1 MTNDTNITQS
11 FIEMVEAYKAKPE
24 LEAEI
29 NRLKQDVDFFERNLR
44 IEEDVSRGLREEHAK
59 LMAELAEVKTQRDDA
74 MFRNLELEELK
85 DKVGGLVGQALGLFK
100 SSSPE
105 PTQPVTVAEPEPFT
119 DAHPVWKPIGE
130 VQPEAKPAD
139 TSIWPAGP
147 IDPVVVEPQPS
158 VQPEPAPQPSL
169 SPGEPDGWER
179 GRPYS
184 YKPWYMNDAEWISR
198 GGFGPAKDEPTV
210 DTAWQF

>member
-1 MTNDTNITQS
+1 MTTDANITQS

-119 DAHPVWKPIGE
+119 DAHPVWKPISE

-147 IDPVVVEPQPS
+147 MDPVVVEPQPS
-158 VQPEPAPQPSL
+158 VELPAQPS
-169 SPGEPDGWER
+169 SAPKFDMYSESTYR
-179 GRPYS
+179 NQPYFM
-184 YKPWYMNDAEWISR
+184 KPWWVNDFEWEKF
-198 GGFGPAKDEPTV
+198 GGKPNPTEPG
-210 DTAWQF
+210 FNF

>member
-1 MTNDTNITQS
+1 MTNDTNITEG
-11 FIEMVEAYKAKPE
+11 FIAMVEAYKAKPE

-85 DKVGGLVGQALGLFK
+85 DKIGGLLGQGLAMFK
-100 SSSPE
+100 
-105 PTQPVTVAEPEPFT
+105 QPVAEPTPAVTQPDTAGPIMSQSEPMAFGVEET
-119 DAHPVWKPIGE
+119 DMPS
-130 VQPEAKPAD
+130 AKPAD

-158 VQPEPAPQPSL
+158 VELPAQPS
-169 SPGEPDGWER
+169 SAPKFDMYSEFTYR
-179 GRPYS
+179 NQPYFM
-184 YKPWYMNDAEWISR
+184 KPWWVNDFEWEKF
-198 GGFGPAKDEPTV
+198 GGKPNPTEPG
-210 DTAWQF
+210 FNF